1 MTFKDDLLFYLPGLR
16 RYARALVGDQ
26 AKGDAIVK
34 AAVGDL
40 LAAADAVSSE
50 PDFRL
55 PLYRAFNRRFAADKA
70 SAPARPELAVL
81 SLIERQLL
89 LLTALESLPDALA
102 AATLDLDPFE
112 SRERLAAARTK
123 LKAAAATDVLI
134 IEDEPIIAFDIAQI
148 VRTSGHRVVGIA
160 ATRADA
166 VRQAREKRPG
176 LLLADI
182 NLGEGGSGSDAVTE
196 ILRSIDVPVIF
207 VTAYP
212 ERLLT
217 GERSEPAFVI
227 TKPFEPMAL
236 AIATFQ
242 AVATSQ

>member
-1 MTFKDDLLFYLPGLR
+1 MTFKDNLLFHLPGLR

-26 AKGDAIVK
+26 TTGDMIVK
-34 AAVGDL
+34 QVISDL
-40 LAAADAVSSE
+40 LADADTASAES
-50 PDFRL
+50 DFRL
-55 PLYRAFNRRFAADKA
+55 PLYRAFNRRFADSEADV
-70 SAPARPELAVL
+70 PPRPELAPL
-81 SLIERQLL
+81 SLAERQLL
-89 LLTALESLPDALA
+89 LLTALEGLPDALA
-102 AATLDLDPFE
+102 AATLDLDSGA
-112 SRERLAAARTK
+112 SRDLLAAARAK

-148 VRTSGHRVVGIA
+148 VRNSGHRVVGIA

-196 ILRSIDVPVIF
+196 IQRDIDVPVIF

-217 GERSEPAFVI
+217 GERGEPAFVI

-242 AVATSQ
+242 AVATAR

>member
-1 MTFKDDLLFYLPGLR
+1 MPIKNELLRHLPGLR
-16 RYARALVGDQ
+16 RYARALLGDR
-26 AKGDAIVK
+26 AEGDAVVK
-34 AAVGDL
+34 ETVADL
-40 LAAADAVSSE
+40 LAEAEAALAA
-50 PDFRL
+50 PDFRV
-55 PLYRAFNRRFAADKA
+55 PLYRAFNRRFAARGRTGDGA
-70 SAPARPELAVL
+70 TIAQ
-81 SLIERQLL
+81 IDRQLL
-89 LLTALESLPDALA
+89 LLTALEGLSEPTA
-102 AATLDLDPFE
+102 AATLDLAPE
-112 SRERLAAARTK
+112 IARERLANARNA

-166 VRQAREKRPG
+166 VRQAKEKRPG

-182 NLGEGGSGSDAVTE
+182 NLGEGGSGSDAVAE
-196 ILRSIDVPVIF
+196 ILREIDVPVIF

-236 AIATFQ
+236 AVATYQ
-242 AVATSQ
+242 AVASTH